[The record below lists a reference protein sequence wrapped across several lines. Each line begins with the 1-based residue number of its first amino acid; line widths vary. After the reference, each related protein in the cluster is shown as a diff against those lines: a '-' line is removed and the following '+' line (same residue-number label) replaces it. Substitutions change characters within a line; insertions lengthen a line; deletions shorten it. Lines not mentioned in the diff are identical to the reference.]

1 MEELL
6 DLANEHAPSI
16 VKLLFQLRASKHL
29 ENGKMKCPPEWSEF
43 IRCLCST
50 SPVCAM
56 IHPSE
61 KLLNFLRKEITEKIL
76 QSPSAMQFLQE
87 EFPVLFNLL
96 KKIKY
101 VPESLLS
108 PVICAL
114 LDKALAPFTVQDE
127 NYDLTEVSAIQE
139 HQHKLSYFPQLSVVR
154 CRSNYSVDKQPKGC
168 TKLSSKHPTL
178 LPGIFTVFCH
188 HGNINFNRVEMS

>member
-16 VKLLFQLRASKHL
+16 VNLLFHLRANECL
-29 ENGKMKCPPEWSEF
+29 ENGKIKAPLEWSEF

-56 IHPSE
+56 IHPSK
-61 KLLNFLRKEITEKIL
+61 KLIDFLRKEITEKIL

-114 LDKALAPFTVQDE
+114 LEKALAPFTIQDE
-127 NYDLTEVSAIQE
+127 NYDTSAIQE
-139 HQHKLSYFPQLSVVR
+139 DQHELSYFPQLSVI
-154 CRSNYSVDKQPKGC
+154 RSRANYSVDKQPKGC

-178 LPGIFTVFCH
+178 LPGIFTIFCH
-188 HGNINFNRVEMS
+188 HGNI

>member
-16 VKLLFQLRASKHL
+16 VNLLFHLRANECL
-29 ENGKMKCPPEWSEF
+29 ENGKIKSPLEWSEF

-56 IHPSE
+56 IHPSK
-61 KLLNFLRKEITEKIL
+61 KLIDFLRKEVTEKIL

-96 KKIKY
+96 KMIKC

-114 LDKALAPFTVQDE
+114 LEKALAPFTTQDE
-127 NYDLTEVSAIQE
+127 NDDSTDTSAIQE
-139 HQHKLSYFPQLSVVR
+139 DQHELSYFPQLSVIR
-154 CRSNYSVDKQPKGC
+154 CRANYSVDKQPKGC

-178 LPGIFTVFCH
+178 LPGIFTVFCR
-188 HGNINFNRVEMS
+188 HGNIKFNHDEMS